1 MSRGRKRADD
11 DVTGCLAY
19 IFLGLFFMPIVGLFF
34 VLGKNPERKPLGWV
48 LLILGII
55 IWGIIGAGGT

>member
-19 IFLGLFFMPIVGLFF
+19 IFLGLFFMPIVGLYF
-34 VLGKNPERKPLGWV
+34 VLGKDPDRKPLGWIWLV
-48 LLILGII
+48 VGII
-55 IWGIIGAGGT
+55 IWILIGAGSN